1 MGLNNNNNN
10 NGEETLHHVLCG
22 CGTLRSTVVE
32 EGAEL
37 SDELEMLET
46 VVDRVKE
53 FVDKVD
59 MMMNVDV

>member
-1 MGLNNNNNN
+1 MFSAD
-10 NGEETLHHVLCG
+10 VA
-22 CGTLRSTVVE
+22 RYAVYTVVE